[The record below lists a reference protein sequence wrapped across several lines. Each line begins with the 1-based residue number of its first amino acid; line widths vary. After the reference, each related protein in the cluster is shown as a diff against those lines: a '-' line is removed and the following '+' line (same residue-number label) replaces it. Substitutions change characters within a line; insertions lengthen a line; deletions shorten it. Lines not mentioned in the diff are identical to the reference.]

1 MNPWSWMEVWAC
13 SELQGFHSGA
23 STAQQL
29 HMLFMKYGPSPGLIY
44 ALARDPERIDR
55 HEHGLR
61 FAMKWLSLTD
71 INHLAYT
78 DGKFSDNRPLE
89 TISRWLYVLRRK
101 DPQTPQVY
109 AHDVQSPYLMDIIL
123 EHFHQSIPDIA
134 ERLYHSFR
142 ALSPVSTC
150 IGILFEKCSHLVLAR
165 INHDPK
171 PFAIT
176 PMLEGGTTY
185 CKSAQRLEWSY
196 SMDDSPQ
203 AVTESFRGTYRNLHK
218 YESVQDLPPLD
229 NAGFYIP
236 GYSNHP
242 TFSSFAVDGTTL
254 YVFQATVAP
263 VHDVQGSG
271 LEELGRFVAGSQ
283 ITGPWKFVF
292 VIPSGNMLEC
302 HVPAVWKD
310 RLSLYTLYLDDI
322 DG

>member
-13 SELQGFHSGA
+13 AELHGFDSGA
-23 STAQQL
+23 PTAQQL

-44 ALARDPERIDR
+44 ALARDPEHVDR

-61 FAMKWLSLTD
+61 FSMKWLSLMD
-71 INHLAYT
+71 IKYLAYT
-78 DGKFSDNRPLE
+78 DGNVGENRPLE

-134 ERLYHSFR
+134 ECLYHSFR

-150 IGILFEKCSHLVLAR
+150 VGILFEKCSHLVLAR

-185 CKSAQRLEWSY
+185 F
-196 SMDDSPQ
+196 
-203 AVTESFRGTYRNLHK
+203 TESFRGTYRNLHK

-236 GYSNHP
+236 GYTNHP
-242 TFSSFAVDGTTL
+242 TFSSFAVQGTTL

-263 VHDVQGSG
+263 VHDVQGPG
-271 LEELGRFVAGSQ
+271 LEELGRFVAGSR
-283 ITGPWKFVF
+283 ITEPWKFVF

-310 RLSLYTLYLDDI
+310 RLALYTLYLDDI